1 MTKVMKINRII
12 VSIALFAFVCPALSG
27 ASKKLTNSDVLKSM
41 KAATEYM
48 MNTVSYNGGFV
59 WNYLPDFSRQWGEM
73 EAKRTMVWTQSSTP
87 EVGHVLL
94 DAYHATGDEYY
105 YEMAKKVA
113 NALIWG
119 QLDCGGWNYCFDFA
133 GEESLKDW
141 YATVGANGWR
151 LEEFQ
156 HYYGNATF
164 DDSASTDCGKFLLRM
179 YVEKYDPAYLVP
191 LEKFINFVLE
201 SQYPC
206 GGWPQRYPL
215 MYDHPFQGKADYSS
229 FVTLNDDVIPQCID
243 FLVQCFQCLGK
254 QGLREPIYRA
264 MYLCITL
271 QQGKPYSGWA
281 DQYTVI
287 DLKPAHARSYEP
299 VGINCSTTTR
309 MINQMYKYYGLTGDT
324 RFLSGI
330 PAAIDYLESQALPQS
345 EIEKSGRRV
354 GAGSVMIPRFVDPV
368 TGEPHYVHREGSNVQ
383 NGRYFFNTDISNT
396 IGHYSSIGSANIKN
410 LRDQYE
416 KVISTPVEEYTKDSP
431 LLNKGLVPLDK
442 YYTASRAGRGFGG
455 GFGGNFG
462 GGAPMSVEDIIKGYI
477 SSQTPQGCWLTPL
490 NNTSNPYA
498 PYEDNTPSHETKYL
512 STNVGDEHD
521 TSPYSNFGSSV
532 QGISTSDYINKM
544 AVMLHYIAGE

>member
-1 MTKVMKINRII
+1 MKRNRIFLVFVLLLAS
-12 VSIALFAFVCPALSG
+12 VSSFAANN
-27 ASKKLTNSDVLKSM
+27 KKLTNADVLASM
-41 KAATEYM
+41 KKATEYM

-59 WNYLPDFSRQWGEM
+59 WSYLPDFSRQWGEM

-164 DDSASTDCGKFLLRM
+164 DDSASTDCGKFLLRV
-179 YVEKYDPAYLVP
+179 YAEKYDPIYLPP
-191 LEKFINFVLE
+191 LEKFLNFVLE

-243 FLVQCFQCLGK
+243 FLVQCYQVLGK
-254 QGLREPIYRA
+254 QGLKEPIYRA
-264 MYLCITL
+264 MYLCIAL
-271 QQGKPYSGWA
+271 QQGKPYAGWA
-281 DQYTVI
+281 DQYTVT

-299 VGINCSTTTR
+299 VGINGGTTPH
-309 MINQMYKYYGLTGDT
+309 MINQMYEYYSLTGDT
-324 RFLSGI
+324 RFIARI
-330 PAAIDYLESQALPQS
+330 PDAIDFLESMALPQS

-354 GAGSVMIPRFVDPV
+354 GNGSIMIPRFTDPV
-368 TGEPHYVHREGSNVQ
+368 TGEPHYVHREGTNVQ
-383 NGRYFFNTDISNT
+383 NGRYYYDTNIANT
-396 IGHYSSIGSANIKN
+396 IGHYSSLSTVNIQSM
-410 LRDQYE
+410 RDRYQQ
-416 KVISTPVEEYTKDSP
+416 VLNTPVEELTKDSP
-431 LLNKGLVPLDK
+431 LLNKGLVPLKK
-442 YYTASRAGRGFGG
+442 YYTASRAGGFGG
-455 GFGGNFG
+455 SFGGPQG
-462 GGAPMSVEDIIKGYI
+462 GQGRAPMTVEDIIKGYI
-477 SSQTPQGCWLTPL
+477 SSQNADGIWLTPIRS
-490 NNTSNPYA
+490 TSNVYQ
-498 PYEDNTPSHETKYL
+498 PYEDRTPSHETKYV
-512 STNVGDEHD
+512 STNVGDQYD
-521 TSPYSNFGSSV
+521 TSPYSSMGPAV
-532 QGISTSDYINKM
+532 EGISTSDYINKM